1 MIQNIP
7 TNQFASAPSTASVP
21 AGGAPAADQAAAAP
35 QDAVSLTGAQAA
47 GAPSP
52 EGGGVPSSASLAALA
67 VGPIPDFAPLSGIIT
82 HVLAGEVCGEMVTR
96 LRERLGSSLE
106 DRGIG
111 YQGPRGGYGS
121 AGGNMVWIR
130 DYSPTYVR
138 QADGTTQV
146 VRFLS
151 PVPERNNYDGATY
164 IPVRGPSP
172 EHRLFR
178 KPGVTTGGGQW
189 MVSRTVPLDHE
200 LGNQIATGRHV
211 FVSERLLKDNA
222 QPGTRAM
229 QKEGFRP
236 RSAEETTHELASA
249 YGIADDQVVVLPLMP
264 GEATGHVDLYMMALS
279 PDRIMIPE
287 VRQEA
292 LDVLGT
298 DQEKQLGGQVRTFL
312 DERAEQIRALGY
324 QVDRLPMMAPVNVTT
339 LPSGDLHGDFYSP
352 ANSILE
358 NLPQGKAVLVPTFD
372 AQGSSE
378 AYQQMNQ
385 RNVEEWRAYFQSA
398 GWEPEMV
405 DATQL
410 GEGHGLFRCISHPIP
425 TLG

>member
-1 MIQNIP
+1 MIQNISAQSFTSASLTP
-7 TNQFASAPSTASVP
+7 SVPGGSAPSPDTL
-21 AGGAPAADQAAAAP
+21 APQARDTVEISGQSGAAAP
-35 QDAVSLTGAQAA
+35 GSTPSAA
-47 GAPSP
+47 A
-52 EGGGVPSSASLAALA
+52 LAALA
-67 VGPIPDFAPLSGIIT
+67 VGPIPDFAPLSGIVT
-82 HVLAGEVCGEMVTR
+82 HVLAGEVSRGMVER
-96 LRERLGSSLE
+96 LRERLGSRLE
-106 DRGIG
+106 ARGIG

-121 AGGNMVWIR
+121 SGGNMVWIR
-130 DYSPTYVR
+130 DYSPAYVR
-138 QADGTTQV
+138 QADGTAKVLNFISTV
-146 VRFLS
+146 K
-151 PVPERNNYDGATY
+151 ERNNYTGATY

-172 EHRLFR
+172 EHLMYRD
-178 KPGVTTGGGQW
+178 PGVTVGGGQW
-189 MVSRTVPLDHE
+189 LLTRTVPLDHE
-200 LGNQIATGRHV
+200 LGNQISTGRHV
-211 FVSERLLKDNA
+211 FVSDRLIEDNS
-222 QPGTRAM
+222 QPGTREM
-229 QKEGFRP
+229 QRAGFRA
-236 RSAEETTHELASA
+236 RTAEETTRELVAA
-249 YGIADDQVVVLPLMP
+249 YGIADDQLVVLPRMP
-264 GEATGHVDLYMMALS
+264 GEATGHVDLYLMSLGPERMMV
-279 PDRIMIPE
+279 PE

-292 LDVLGT
+292 LDVLGS